1 VAELPSRGTLLDHE
15 PALVERRIVDIKA
28 VWRRSPRWCA
38 PASRHNLPTLGRG
51 TPPPQPLRFQ
61 TQDVVAADG
70 TVEALQSQLADG
82 LHLYQLFHHSQQ
94 AQRNEDLAGLGL
106 AAETGG

>member
-1 VAELPSRGTLLDHE
+1 VG
-15 PALVERRIVDIKA
+15 
-28 VWRRSPRWCA
+28 
-38 PASRHNLPTLGRG
+38 
-51 TPPPQPLRFQ
+51 
-61 TQDVVAADG
+61 ADG

-82 LHLYQLFHHSQQ
+82 LLLYQLFHHSQQ